1 MRSLKGGG
9 GKTVFTISFLF
20 ASQILILLTYYKAT
34 KYLIHSVLFVVIPIS
49 ENCQKNK
56 EEILVEKH
64 QDDDHHRCHSVH
76 CPRSHRY
83 SNTQWFKSI

>member
-1 MRSLKGGG
+1 MVIPVF
-9 GKTVFTISFLF
+9 TVFTISFLF
-20 ASQILILLTYYKAT
+20 ASQILIAT

-49 ENCQKNK
+49 ENCQENK